1 MATDL
6 CVEYAVGAS
15 LKLNQGGASGTTTT
29 IRTTAIT
36 GLDGRPI
43 RATILPNGAAD
54 GGDKLT
60 ARFGPRL
67 IRFEGDIWV
76 FSGGNAITPVDNLT
90 TYLTGVNT
98 LVNAWVS
105 GLEAALN
112 STFTLGW
119 TATGQ
124 GASSLTVTYGYE
136 GAEFQSVP
144 SPDLSEPTK
153 VSFGLVAETG

>member
-6 CVEYAVGAS
+6 CVQYSVGS
-15 LKLNQGGASGTTTT
+15 TLKMNEAGVTT
-29 IRTTAIT
+29 IVPTEIL

-67 IRFEGDIWV
+67 ISVTGFILVR
-76 FSGGNAITPVDNLT
+76 SGGNVITPAENFT
-90 TYLTGVNT
+90 TYMTAVNT
-98 LVNAWVS
+98 LINAWIS
-105 GLEAALN
+105 GLEASLN
-112 STFTLGW
+112 STFTLSW

-124 GASSLTVTYGYE
+124 SASNLTVSYGYE
-136 GAEFQSVP
+136 GAEFQSTGVP
-144 SPDLSEPTK
+144 ADAPIQVK
-153 VSFGLVAETG
+153 FGLVCESG

>member
-6 CVEYAVGAS
+6 CVQYNVGAS
-15 LKLNQGGASGTTTT
+15 LKMNEPNATT
-29 IRTTAIT
+29 IVPTEII

-67 IRFEGDIWV
+67 ISVTGEIV
-76 FSGGNAITPVDNLT
+76 VVSGGQYVTPADNLT
-90 TYLTGVNT
+90 AYLTGANT
-98 LVNAWVS
+98 LINAWIS

-112 STFTLGW
+112 STFTLSW

-124 GASSLTVTYGYE
+124 SASNLEVSYGYE
-136 GAEFQSVP
+136 GAEFQSSGRPFDGPIQV
-144 SPDLSEPTK
+144 K
-153 VSFGLVAETG
+153 FGLVCESG

>member
-6 CVEYAVGAS
+6 CVQYSVGAS
-15 LKLNQGGASGTTTT
+15 LKMNEANATT
-29 IRTTAIT
+29 IIPTEIL

-67 IRFEGDIWV
+67 ISVKGEIVVYSAGRY
-76 FSGGNAITPVDNLT
+76 ITPVGGDLT
-90 TYLTGVNT
+90 AYLTGANT
-98 LVNAWVS
+98 LINAWIT

-124 GASSLTVTYGYE
+124 GASSLTVSYGYE
-136 GAEFQSVP
+136 GAEFQSTGRP
-144 SPDLSEPTK
+144 ADGPIQ
-153 VSFGLVAETG
+153 VSFGLVCESG

>member
-6 CVEYAVGAS
+6 CVQYNVGSS
-15 LKLNQGGASGTTTT
+15 LKMNEPNATT
-29 IRTTAIT
+29 IVTTEIT

-67 IRFEGDIWV
+67 ISVTGEIV
-76 FSGGNAITPVDNLT
+76 VYSGGQYQTPANNLAA
-90 TYLTGVNT
+90 YLTGA
-98 LVNAWVS
+98 NALIDAWIS

-124 GASSLTVTYGYE
+124 GASSLTVSYGYE
-136 GAEFQSVP
+136 GAEFQSSGRPADGPIQV
-144 SPDLSEPTK
+144 K
-153 VSFGLVAETG
+153 YGLVCESG

>member
-6 CVEYAVGAS
+6 CVQYNVGAS
-15 LKLNQGGASGTTTT
+15 LKMNEPNATT
-29 IRTTAIT
+29 IVPTEIL

-67 IRFEGDIWV
+67 ISVTGEILVRP
-76 FSGGNAITPVDNLT
+76 GGVVITPVDSLT
-90 TYLTGVNT
+90 AYMTAANSLI
-98 LVNAWVS
+98 NAWIS
-105 GLEAALN
+105 GLEASLN
-112 STFTLGW
+112 STFTLNW

-124 GASSLTVTYGYE
+124 AASNLTVSYGYE
-136 GAEFQSVP
+136 GAEFQSTGRPLEGPLQV
-144 SPDLSEPTK
+144 K
-153 VSFGLVAETG
+153 FGLVCESG